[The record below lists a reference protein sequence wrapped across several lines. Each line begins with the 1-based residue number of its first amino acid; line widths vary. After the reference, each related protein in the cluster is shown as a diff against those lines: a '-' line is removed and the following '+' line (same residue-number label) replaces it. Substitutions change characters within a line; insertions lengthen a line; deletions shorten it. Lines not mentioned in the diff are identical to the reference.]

1 MLSDEL
7 EHLLRAAKDITKETE
22 FMVVGAAA
30 LLGTVR
36 SPPRDLAMTIEA
48 DMYPA
53 HRPEL
58 ADEINGSIGELS
70 TFHDQFR
77 VYAHGVGPET
87 AVLPSGAE
95 SRLVRFTGPGA
106 NGAVALCLE
115 VHDLAASKLVAARSK
130 DVEFVKNL
138 LKHRLLNPQVLAAR
152 LHALPGD
159 EGVRTRAMAAFE
171 RAQRALGR
179 GSGPSL

>member
-7 EHLLRAAKDITKETE
+7 EHLLRAAKDVTKETE

-48 DMYPA
+48 DMYPV

-70 TFHDQFR
+70 PFHDQFR

-87 AVLPSGAE
+87 AILPAGWE
-95 SRLVRFTGPGA
+95 SRVVRFTGPGA

-115 VHDLAASKLVAARSK
+115 VQDLAASKLAAARPK
-130 DVEFVKNL
+130 DVEFVRNL
-138 LKHRLLNPQVLAAR
+138 LKHRLLNPQVLVSR
-152 LHALPGD
+152 LQALPGD
-159 EGVRTRAMAAFE
+159 EELRARAVAAFE
-171 RAQRALGR
+171 RAHRVLGR
-179 GSGPSL
+179 GGPSR